1 MMIYNQREQCCV
13 CPAPIKPC
21 PCPPPRPPY
30 PPAPPEPVPVPYPVV
45 GPTGPTGPMGPMG
58 PQGVQGY
65 QGTQGPIG
73 PTGPQGIPGPDGAT
87 GPTGPQGVPG
97 AVGATGAVGP
107 TGPQG
112 PQGIAGATG
121 AVGPT
126 GPQGPQGV
134 AGATGAVGPT
144 GPQGPQGVAGGIA
157 EFASFNG
164 TSAAGDPTVVAQNTA
179 VPFPNATAGT
189 TGITR
194 LTNTSFNLAEPGEY
208 LVQFMVNSNEAGQ
221 LGIALNGAVQ
231 PNTTFGTATANGSI
245 DGASIITTTAPNTQ
259 LSIVNP
265 NATSI
270 TITPDAGGTNPTVSA
285 LNIIKLA

>member
-21 PCPPPRPPY
+21 PCPPSPPPRPPF

-73 PTGPQGIPGPDGAT
+73 PTGPQGIPGPNGAT

-134 AGATGAVGPT
+134 AGATGAT
-144 GPQGPQGVAGGIA
+144 GPQGVAGGIA
-157 EFASFNG
+157 EFASFIG

-194 LTNTSFNLAEPGEY
+194 VTNTSFNLAEPGEY
-208 LVQFMVNSNEAGQ
+208 LVQFKVNSNEAGQ
-221 LGIALNGAVQ
+221 LGIFLNGAVQ

>member
-1 MMIYNQREQCCV
+1 MMIYNQREQHCI
-13 CPAPIKPC
+13 CPALIKPC
-21 PCPPPRPPY
+21 PCPPPPPPRPPY

-73 PTGPQGIPGPDGAT
+73 PTGPQGIPGPDGAI

-97 AVGATGAVGP
+97 AV
-107 TGPQG
+107 
-112 PQGIAGATG
+112 
-121 AVGPT
+121 
-126 GPQGPQGV
+126 
-134 AGATGAVGPT
+134 GATGAVGPT

-208 LVQFMVNSNEAGQ
+208 FVQFKVNSNEAGQ
-221 LGIALNGAVQ
+221 LGIALNGTVQ

>member
-1 MMIYNQREQCCV
+1 MMIYNQREQHCI
-13 CPAPIKPC
+13 CPTPIKPC
-21 PCPPPRPPY
+21 PCPPPPPPRPPY

-73 PTGPQGIPGPDGAT
+73 PTGPQGIPGPDGAI

-97 AVGATGAVGP
+97 SV
-107 TGPQG
+107 
-112 PQGIAGATG
+112 GATG

-134 AGATGAVGPT
+134 AGATGAT
-144 GPQGPQGVAGGIA
+144 GPQGIAGGIA

-208 LVQFMVNSNEAGQ
+208 LVQFKVNSNEAGQ

-245 DGASIITTTAPNTQ
+245 DGASIITTTAPNTE